1 MNVGGETQRM
11 LFDARS
17 FVAAPGCGGGSN
29 AIGEKAVDDA
39 GEEVSQVLSIARD
52 GALLKMLRAC
62 PM

>member
-1 MNVGGETQRM
+1 M